1 MNIRSIFE
9 KSIDRNLKGVI
20 KVGQEGNE
28 NVKQELE
35 EYVVTRELQKHF
47 ATFFS
52 NYKQGII
59 GHTDK
64 MGVWI
69 SGFFGS
75 GKSHFLKIISYI
87 LENKTADGI
96 PAIEYFEKVSRAVSN
111 MMKVNSTDGM
121 IVHYIQEHTP
131 EKAIIFITG
140 IGKCYPIIRSH
151 TVLNNLHLVID
162 NVPVV
167 LFYPGSY
174 DGQELVLFDEIKDD
188 NYYRAFRLV

>member
-1 MNIRSIFE
+1 MGNIEERF
-9 KSIDRNLKGVI
+9 DLLKQKINSPKFRENRGL
-20 KVGQEGNE
+20 GNE
-28 NVKQELE
+28 VGYYIFDYPAEKEL
-35 EYVVTRELQKHF
+35 YVREQVDRM
-47 ATFFS
+47 
-52 NYKQGII
+52 YKQSVSSS
-59 GHTDK
+59 DEY
-64 MGVWI
+64 
-69 SGFFGS
+69 
-75 GKSHFLKIISYI
+75 KIIVFDLYDIMIEI
-87 LENKTADGI
+87 LDNKKYLEKCYAMEKKSG
-96 PAIEYFEKVSRAVSN
+96 FEKVSRAVSN

>member
-1 MNIRSIFE
+1 MGNIEERF
-9 KSIDRNLKGVI
+9 DLLKQKINSPKFRENRGL
-20 KVGQEGNE
+20 GNE
-28 NVKQELE
+28 VGYYIFDYPAEKEL
-35 EYVVTRELQKHF
+35 YVREQVDRM
-47 ATFFS
+47 
-52 NYKQGII
+52 YKQSVSSS
-59 GHTDK
+59 DDY
-64 MGVWI
+64 
-69 SGFFGS
+69 
-75 GKSHFLKIISYI
+75 KIIVFDLYDIMIEI
-87 LENKTADGI
+87 LDNKKYLEKCYAMEKKNG
-96 PAIEYFEKVSRAVSN
+96 FEKVSRAVSN